1 MSERAV
7 LTDRGYQP
15 YGGPR
20 LGTSRAV
27 RAIIRDGVRR
37 ALGLRR
43 KARRKVLPW
52 LMIGMTMMTTCG
64 FLLFIWIQDRISIFE
79 LFKSPYTDLLNGLV
93 LFGLIFTSYAAPEM
107 LIPDRTSGVLN
118 VYFSRPLRVGHYLA
132 AKGGALAAVI
142 FGFWTG
148 PLLFYHLGLA
158 FLSSEG
164 FASYLGSNL
173 EVLWQI
179 PAAALCYMFT
189 YGSVALLC
197 AALFKRVA
205 AATAMCIAVI
215 FSFNIAVT
223 ITASFSET
231 TTRWLSL
238 LAFERHVTNLRQW
251 IFGQG
256 GDGLMQDVGFDPWA
270 SALVILVLTAGSALL
285 VKLSYRKPV

>member
-52 LMIGMTMMTTCG
+52 LLIALTVMTTCG

-79 LFKSPYTDLLNGLV
+79 LFDSPYTDLLNALV

-158 FLSSEG
+158 FLSREG
-164 FASYLGSNL
+164 FASYLGSKL

-179 PAAALCYMFT
+179 PAVALCYMFT
-189 YGSVALLC
+189 YGSVALVC

-205 AATAMCIAVI
+205 AATAVCIGLI

-223 ITASFSET
+223 ITVVFSET
-231 TTRWLSL
+231 TARWLSL
-238 LAFERHVTNLRQW
+238 LAFEQHVTNLREW
-251 IFGQG
+251 IFGLG
-256 GDGLMQDVGFDPWA
+256 GAEMMQRVGLDPWV
-270 SALVILVLTAGSALL
+270 SALVIAVLTAVAALL

>member
-52 LMIGMTMMTTCG
+52 LLIGMTWMMTCIYLIIIWFQDTTSIQV
-64 FLLFIWIQDRISIFE
+64 FDNAYTALLGSII
-79 LFKSPYTDLLNGLV
+79 

-107 LIPDRTSGVLN
+107 LVPDRTSGVLN

-158 FLSSEG
+158 FLSREG
-164 FASYLGSNL
+164 FASYLASNL
-173 EVLWQI
+173 NELWRI
-179 PAAALCYMFT
+179 PAVALCYMFT
-189 YGSVALLC
+189 YGSVALVC

-205 AATAMCIAVI
+205 AATAVCIGLI

-223 ITASFSET
+223 ITVAFSET
-231 TTRWLSL
+231 TARWLSL
-238 LAFERHVTNLRQW
+238 LAFEQHVTNLREW
-251 IFGQG
+251 IFGEG
-256 GDGLMQDVGFDPWA
+256 GAEMMQRVGLDPWV
-270 SALVILVLTAGSALL
+270 SALVIALLTAAAAAL

>member
-52 LMIGMTMMTTCG
+52 LMIGMTWMVTCIYLIVVW
-64 FLLFIWIQDRISIFE
+64 FQDTVNFEVFDNAYTALLGTII
-79 LFKSPYTDLLNGLV
+79 

-107 LIPDRTSGVLN
+107 LVPDRTSGVLN

-158 FLSSEG
+158 FISEKG
-164 FASYLGSNL
+164 FASYLGANL
-173 EVLWQI
+173 NELWRI
-179 PAAALCYMFT
+179 PAVSLCYMLT

-205 AATAMCIAVI
+205 AATAVCIAVI

-223 ITASFSET
+223 ITVFFSET
-231 TTRWLSL
+231 TARWLSL
-238 LAFERHVTNLRQW
+238 LAFEQHVTNLREW
-251 IFGQG
+251 IFGEG
-256 GDGLMQDVGFDPWA
+256 GAELMQRVGIDPWA
-270 SALVILVLTAGSALL
+270 SALVIAVLTAAAAALI
-285 VKLSYRKPV
+285 KLSYRKPV

>member
-52 LMIGMTMMTTCG
+52 LLIGMTWMMTCIYLIIIWFQDTTSIQV
-64 FLLFIWIQDRISIFE
+64 FDNAYTALLGSII
-79 LFKSPYTDLLNGLV
+79 

-107 LIPDRTSGVLN
+107 LVPDRTSGVLN

-158 FLSSEG
+158 FLSREG
-164 FASYLGSNL
+164 FASYLGSKL

-179 PAAALCYMFT
+179 PAVALCYMFT
-189 YGSVALLC
+189 YGSVALVC

-205 AATAMCIAVI
+205 AATAVCIGLI

-223 ITASFSET
+223 ITVVFSET
-231 TTRWLSL
+231 TARWLSL
-238 LAFERHVTNLRQW
+238 LAFEQHVTNLREW
-251 IFGQG
+251 IFGEG
-256 GDGLMQDVGFDPWA
+256 GAEMMQRVGLDPWV
-270 SALVILVLTAGSALL
+270 SALVIAVLTAVAALL

>member
-52 LMIGMTMMTTCG
+52 LMIGMTWMVTCIYLIIVWFQDTVNFEVFG
-64 FLLFIWIQDRISIFE
+64 NAYTALLGAII
-79 LFKSPYTDLLNGLV
+79 

-107 LIPDRTSGVLN
+107 LVPDRTSGVLN

-158 FLSSEG
+158 FISEKG
-164 FASYLGSNL
+164 FASYLGANL
-173 EVLWQI
+173 NELWRI
-179 PAAALCYMFT
+179 PAASLCYMFT

-205 AATAMCIAVI
+205 AATAVCIAVI

-223 ITASFSET
+223 ITVFFSET
-231 TTRWLSL
+231 TARWLSL
-238 LAFERHVTNLRQW
+238 LAFEQHVTNLREW
-251 IFGQG
+251 IFGEG
-256 GDGLMQDVGFDPWA
+256 GAELMQRVGIDPWA
-270 SALVILVLTAGSALL
+270 SALVIAVLTAAAAALI
-285 VKLSYRKPV
+285 KLSYRKPV